1 MSPPGGKPEP
11 PSHPLSFAS
20 CRRGEPQAECW
31 GAQATC
37 VEAVSVCLNGRKPTT
52 QLRLIRATATTS
64 CHEVTELF
72 LLPILFGRKCLKE
85 EKNSGRINKELLQ
98 VGLQRPCCS
107 LLVLS
112 TAGLMQ
118 RFFLKTLR
126 RGGEGFSTETL
137 QTLCRPSCLY
147 NTPILALE
155 VFLEDKANGEIDKN
169 KSLRGGKQWEN
180 RLFLLV
186 TLPASAFTGVS
197 ELSLSLS
204 SSMHEVGNTGDL
216 LFLTDFSFS
225 CFALHIRICNSLVFT
240 FFTPPHPQTMV

>member
-1 MSPPGGKPEP
+1 MLEWKETDNPAEADQGN
-11 PSHPLSFAS
+11 SHNQLLQSH
-20 CRRGEPQAECW
+20 R
-31 GAQATC
+31 
-37 VEAVSVCLNGRKPTT
+37 VVSLAHSVWT
-52 QLRLIRATATTS
+52 
-64 CHEVTELF
+64 EVSM
-72 LLPILFGRKCLKE
+72 KE
-85 EKNSGRINKELLQ
+85 DKNSGRINKELLQ

-155 VFLEDKANGEIDKN
+155 VFLKDKANGEIDKN

-204 SSMHEVGNTGDL
+204 SSMH
-216 LFLTDFSFS
+216 
-225 CFALHIRICNSLVFT
+225 
-240 FFTPPHPQTMV
+240 

>member
-1 MSPPGGKPEP
+1 MLERGGVPLWKQAVKCEPSWRETRATFTSPLLCKLPPRWAPGWVLGS
-11 PSHPLSFAS
+11 PSHV
-20 CRRGEPQAECW
+20 RGGCVCVLEWKETDNPAEADQ
-31 GAQATC
+31 GNSHNQLLQSHR
-37 VEAVSVCLNGRKPTT
+37 AVSLAHSVWT
-52 QLRLIRATATTS
+52 
-64 CHEVTELF
+64 EVSM
-72 LLPILFGRKCLKE
+72 KE
-85 EKNSGRINKELLQ
+85 DKNSGRINKELLQ

-155 VFLEDKANGEIDKN
+155 VFLKDKANGEIDKN

-204 SSMHEVGNTGDL
+204 SSMH
-216 LFLTDFSFS
+216 
-225 CFALHIRICNSLVFT
+225 
-240 FFTPPHPQTMV
+240 